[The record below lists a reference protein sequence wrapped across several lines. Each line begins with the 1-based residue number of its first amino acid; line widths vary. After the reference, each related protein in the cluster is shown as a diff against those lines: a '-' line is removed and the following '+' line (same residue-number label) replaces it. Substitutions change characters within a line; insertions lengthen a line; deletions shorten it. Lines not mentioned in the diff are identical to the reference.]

1 VALKVFKA
9 MRYAGQARNPT
20 LPLAMLAGLH
30 GAAELDDSKKQAA
43 SDNPGAGMAAS
54 GKR

>member
-1 VALKVFKA
+1 MSGPA
-9 MRYAGQARNPT
+9 
-20 LPLAMLAGLH
+20 
-30 GAAELDDSKKQAA
+30 GAAELDSKKQAA

>member
-1 VALKVFKA
+1 MSGPA
-9 MRYAGQARNPT
+9 
-20 LPLAMLAGLH
+20 